1 MIRFRSW
8 AWQRPLA
15 RLALVAMLLLATL
28 PTFGRLLGAR
38 ADTVPALASPAWTAL
53 CTVAGLLTVALP
65 ASWGHGA
72 HGDPAPA
79 PAGHA
84 GDYCAYCPLLAAV
97 VLAVAG
103 GLTGVLPRP
112 QQAFGTEKSAPS
124 RRASHPCGLGSRGP
138 PLAS

>member
-1 MIRFRSW
+1 MIRFRSR

-38 ADTVPALASPAWTAL
+38 AETAPAPASPAWTAL
-53 CTVAGLLTVALP
+53 CTVAGLRTVALP

-72 HGDPAPA
+72 HGDPAPT

-84 GDYCAYCPLLAAV
+84 GDECAYCPLLAAV
-97 VLAVAG
+97 ALVVAG
-103 GLTGVLPRP
+103 GLTGALQR
-112 QQAFGTEKSAPS
+112 QRQTLCTWKSAQS
-124 RRASHPCGLGSRGP
+124 RRALHPCGLGSRGP